1 MATLGD
7 AYINIIPTTEGIG
20 GKLSEALGGP
30 AEQAGKDAGNK
41 AGGGMLGSIAKV
53 VGGGAVAVAGAATA
67 MSGAMIA
74 GAKGVAEYGDNI
86 DKMSQKIGISAEEYQ
101 KWDYVLAR
109 AGTSVDVMKNGMK
122 TLSAQAESNSD
133 AFQKL
138 GLSQEEAAGMSQAD
152 LFQHT
157 IEVLSGMEEGTE
169 RTTLA
174 TQLLGKAG
182 LEMGPLLN
190 GGTDAIR
197 EQMEMAEQYGMIMS
211 DDMVAA
217 SAAFQDSMETLSRAA
232 GGLGNALMGELLPS
246 MTEVTDGL
254 GLLFAGNTE
263 EGVEQL
269 SQGIQDMI
277 ATIADAVPGIL
288 EVGGQL
294 IMSLAQAVIDNAPQ
308 LWENASSIMSDMLST
323 LGESLPGFISSGW
336 EMIAN
341 LASGIMEN
349 APSAIENIGAILQD
363 ILSHIL
369 ENLPQM
375 LESGVQ
381 LVGQLAQGL
390 LDHGPEVITSIAS
403 VIADLLTEIASHL
416 PELLQKGIELVGQM
430 AAGLIQAIPDIVGKV
445 PEIISSV
452 KEKFSDTDWGEVGK
466 NIVEGIANGLKN
478 AAGTIAEAAK
488 DAAKRALNAAK
499 EFLGIASPSK
509 VMRDQVG
516 KNISAGIAEGIAD
529 NEGLISAAMDDV
541 TDLSGAVNANMAYT
555 AGGSGI
561 SAGVSYGGFNI
572 YVYGAPGQDIYALAD
587 IIEERINGK
596 IKREQAVFA

>member
-41 AGGGMLGSIAKV
+41 AGGGMLGGIAKV

-67 MSGAMIA
+67 MTGAMIA

-122 TLSAQAESNSD
+122 TLSAQAETNSD

-138 GLSQEEAAGMSQAD
+138 GLSQEEAANMSQAD

-217 SAAFQDSMETLSRAA
+217 SAAFQDSMETLGRTAS
-232 GGLGNALMGELLPS
+232 GLGNAMLGELLPS
-246 MTEVTDGL
+246 LTEVTDGL
-254 GLLFAGNTE
+254 ALVFSGNTE
-263 EGVEQL
+263 EGVAQL

-277 ATIADAVPGIL
+277 GTISEAIPSIL

-294 IMSLAQAVIDNAPQ
+294 IMSLAQAVIENAPQ
-308 LWENASSIMSDMLST
+308 LLENAASMMGDMLSKI
-323 LGESLPGFISSGW
+323 LEYGPSILQSGW
-336 EMIAN
+336 ELITN
-341 LASGIMEN
+341 LATGILNN
-349 APSAIENIGAILQD
+349 APAAIEGGGAVLQQVLEK
-363 ILSHIL
+363 ILS
-369 ENLPQM
+369 NLPQM
-375 LESGVQ
+375 LESGVK
-381 LVGQLAQGL
+381 LLGQLAQGIL
-390 LDHGPEVITSIAS
+390 NNGPQVLTSIAS
-403 VIADLLTEIASHL
+403 VIANLLSTIASHL
-416 PELLQKGIELVGQM
+416 PELLQKGIELMGQM
-430 AAGLIQAIPDIVGKV
+430 AAGIIQAIPEVVGKI
-445 PEIISSV
+445 PEVINGI
-452 KEKFSDTDWGEVGK
+452 KNKFSETDWGAVGK
-466 NIVEGIANGLKN
+466 AIIDGIANGIRN
-478 AAGTIAEAAK
+478 AAHFLWDAAK
-488 DAAKRALNAAK
+488 DAARNALDGAK
-499 EFLGIASPSK
+499 SFLGISSPSK

-516 KNISAGIAEGIAD
+516 KFISAGIAEGIID
-529 NEGLISAAMDDV
+529 NEGMITAAMDEA
-541 TDLSGAVNANMAYT
+541 TDLTGSINADMAYS
-555 AGGSGI
+555 AGGRIG
-561 SAGVSYGGFNI
+561 AGVSYGGFTIN
-572 YVYGAPGQDIYALAD
+572 VYGAPGQDIYALAD
-587 IIEERINGK
+587 IIEDRINGK
-596 IKREQAVFA
+596 IRREQAVFA